1 MRFARVL
8 SMLLLIPLCSSCRI
22 QGVEHPRYAVTVT
35 DTQMNFLHTRDAI
48 DVVAMHLDD
57 LKSFQHTILK
67 MHQTPIELNAK
78 MDKDQIGSIGILV
91 NKFHELPL
99 DYRPDDLV
107 YPNAPFIFDE
117 RVDKRKMRKEAA
129 HALEQLIA
137 GARKDGIY
145 LAGVSAYRSHAAQTA
160 IYHSNV
166 RRYGK
171 KNAELYCAE
180 PGHSE
185 HKTGLAVDLTRSDGR
200 CAAEACFADMK
211 EAQWLQYHAHEYGYI
226 VRYPKGKEHITGYQY
241 EPWHIRYVG
250 KQLSA
255 LLTERRITLEE
266 YYESSYSYWPV
277 LDNG

>member
-1 MRFARVL
+1 MRFARVM
-8 SMLLLIPLCSSCRI
+8 SMLLLISLCSNSRI
-22 QGVEHPRYAVTVT
+22 QGAEHLRYAVTVT
-35 DTQMNFLHTRDAI
+35 DTQMNLLHTRHAI

-67 MHQTPIELNAK
+67 MHQNPIDRNAK
-78 MDKDQIGSIGILV
+78 MDKAHIGSIGILV
-91 NKFHELPL
+91 NKFHELPR

-129 HALEQLIA
+129 RALEQLIA
-137 GARKDGIY
+137 GARQDGIY

-185 HKTGLAVDLTRSDGR
+185 HKTGLAVDLTRSDGK

-211 EAQWLQYHAHEYGYI
+211 EAKWLHNHAHDYGYI

-255 LLTERRITLEE
+255 VLTERRITLEE
-266 YYESSYSYWPV
+266 YYESSYPYWSVP
-277 LDNG
+277 DHG

>member
-1 MRFARVL
+1 
-8 SMLLLIPLCSSCRI
+8 MLLLIPLCSSCKI
-22 QGVEHPRYAVTVT
+22 QGMEYPRYGVTVT
-35 DTQMNFLHTRDAI
+35 NTQMNALHPRQAV
-48 DVVAMHLDD
+48 DVVAMQLDG
-57 LKSFQHTILK
+57 LKSFQHTMLK
-67 MHQTPIELNAK
+67 MHQIPIELTVK
-78 MDKDQIGSIGILV
+78 MDKTQIGSIGILV

-107 YPNAPFIFDE
+107 YPRAPFIFDE
-117 RVDKRKMRKEAA
+117 RVDKRKLRKEAA
-129 HALEQLIA
+129 RALEQLIA
-137 GARKDGIY
+137 GARQDGIY
-145 LAGVSAYRSHAAQTA
+145 LAGVSAFRSHAAQTA

-211 EAQWLQYHAHEYGYI
+211 EAKWLQNHAHEYGYI

-250 KQLSA
+250 KKLSA
-255 LLTERRITLEE
+255 LLTARRITLEE
-266 YYESSYSYWPV
+266 YYDSSYPYWSAPE
-277 LDNG
+277 NG